1 MGKSTEGV
9 VLKDGQIDT
18 LSSNTLQLDISSAAN
33 GHEIEVRSNFV
44 QNLKRVI
51 GDITNQQMPIG
62 IKPTLLRLIQES
74 DYYIKQG
81 NENAFVRLCNDAI
94 EVTRQG
100 WSILSSWMST
110 PQNICYN
117 IHWGI
122 KDAIQKH
129 NKEMLK
135 VTAIQ
140 NHSSKNDPVST
151 STTNPNATRNQVEL
165 DNDSTA
171 KYSFPLFNVTLV
183 KLMLAQC
190 GQNHAKKEA
199 NNVVRIN
206 PDPFASCQELYKNK
220 I

>member
-1 MGKSTEGV
+1 MGKSTEGA
-9 VLKDGQIDT
+9 VLKDGQIES
-18 LSSNTLQLDISSAAN
+18 LSSALLQLDISSAAN
-33 GHEIEVRSNFV
+33 GREIEARTHFV

-51 GDITNQQMPIG
+51 GDIANPQMPFG

-81 NENAFVRLCNDAI
+81 NESAFVRLCNDAI

-117 IHWGI
+117 IHWGV
-122 KDAIQKH
+122 KDAMEKH

-135 VTAIQ
+135 VTAMQ

-151 STTNPNATRNQVEL
+151 SINPNATRNKTEL
-165 DNDSTA
+165 DNHSTT

-183 KLMLAQC
+183 KLMLAQY
-190 GQNHAKKEA
+190 GQHQAKKEA
-199 NNVVRIN
+199 NNVVRMN
-206 PDPFASCQELYKNK
+206 PDPFSSCQELYKNK

>member
-9 VLKDGQIDT
+9 VLKDGQIESLTSD
-18 LSSNTLQLDISSAAN
+18 LLQLDISSAVN
-33 GHEIEVRSNFV
+33 SREIEARTNFV

-51 GDITNQQMPIG
+51 GELNNPQMPFG
-62 IKPTLLRLIQES
+62 IKPTLLRLIKES

-81 NENAFVRLCNDAI
+81 NESAFLCLCKDAI

-122 KDAIQKH
+122 KHAMEKH

-151 STTNPNATRNQVEL
+151 SINPNATRNKAEL
-165 DNDSTA
+165 VNQTTT
-171 KYSFPLFNVTLV
+171 KYSFPLFNVSLL
-183 KLMLAQC
+183 KLMLAQY
-190 GQNHAKKEA
+190 GQHQAKKEA
-199 NNVVRIN
+199 NNVVRMN
-206 PDPFASCQELYKNK
+206 QDPFSSCQELYKNK